1 MASEYHECGKPAIF
15 LDRDGTIIED
25 ANYPKYPEQVRFF
38 SDVEEVLSTFQKK
51 GFLLILISNQSGIG
65 RGLITMEEANN
76 VHHRVL
82 SILDNKGVCL
92 DASYYCIHGPEEN
105 CTCRKPSPEMI
116 FNAVKEFGIDMSRSF
131 MIGDREVDMKTGRNA
146 GCKTILFNPDRVL
159 TISDFA
165 DYTADSWQDV
175 LRYVIETSEL

>member
-1 MASEYHECGKPAIF
+1 MDKRPAIF

-25 ANYPKYPEQVRFF
+25 ANYPKYPEQVHFL
-38 SDVEEVLSTFQKK
+38 SDVEIVLSIFQKK

-82 SILDNKGVCL
+82 SILNNKGVCL

-105 CTCRKPSPEMI
+105 CSCRKPSPEMI
-116 FNAVKEFGIDMSRSF
+116 LRAAEELNVDLSNSF
-131 MIGDREVDMKTGRNA
+131 MIGDREVDMETGKNA
-146 GCKTILFNPDRVL
+146 GCRTILIKSGQETGISVL
-159 TISDFA
+159 A
-165 DYTADSWQDV
+165 DYTADNWQDV
-175 LRYVIETSEL
+175 LRHVIETSGL